1 MGHPPRI
8 PVWLRWDQSVIY
20 FVTICVADR
29 KPVLAN
35 NEAFD
40 AFMVAASKLRH
51 WHILAAIL
59 MPDHL
64 HVVVTPRE
72 NREAKLGNFSAALKR
87 WMREELK
94 ASWKWQPGC
103 FDRLLRSGESLHDK
117 WLYVQENPVRAGLV
131 QRWEDWPYRYEFN
144 EEIGKRSACPTTFSL
159 SLGSTLNMPS
169 NGS

>member
-1 MGHPPRI
+1 VDKDCDCRAGAPPAILVNPMAHPPPI
-8 PVWLRWDQSVIY
+8 PIWLRWDQSVIC

-35 NEAFD
+35 RQAFN
-40 AFMVAASKLRH
+40 AFKVAASKLEH

-64 HVVVTPRE
+64 HVLVAPTKE
-72 NREAKLGNFSAALKR
+72 REAKLGNFSAALKR

-103 FDRLLRSGESLHDK
+103 FDRLLRSGDSLHEK
-117 WLYVQENPVRAGLV
+117 WLLCPGESSSCRTCTKVGGLAV
-131 QRWEDWPYRYEFN
+131 S
-144 EEIGKRSACPTTFSL
+144 I
-159 SLGSTLNMPS
+159 
-169 NGS
+169 

>member
-1 MGHPPRI
+1 MANPPRI

-35 NEAFD
+35 KEAFH
-40 AFMVAASKLRH
+40 AFKLAASKLEDWRVM
-51 WHILAAIL
+51 AAIL

-64 HVVVTPRE
+64 HVVVAPTKE
-72 NREAKLGNFSAALKR
+72 QEGKLGNFSAALKR
-87 WMREELK
+87 WMLEELN

-103 FDRLLRSGESLHDK
+103 FDRLLRSGESLHEK
-117 WLYVQENPVRAGLV
+117 WLYVRENPVRAGLV

-144 EEIGKRSACPTTFSL
+144 EGTGKQSACPTIA
-159 SLGSTLNMPS
+159 LNRD
-169 NGS
+169 GT